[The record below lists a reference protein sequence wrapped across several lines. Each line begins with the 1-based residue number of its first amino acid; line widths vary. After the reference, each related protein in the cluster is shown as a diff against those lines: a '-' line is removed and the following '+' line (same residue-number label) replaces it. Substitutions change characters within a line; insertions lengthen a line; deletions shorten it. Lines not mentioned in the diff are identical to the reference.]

1 MSKKQGKRTGIT
13 IEYVRIINDDGE
25 RAVQI
30 THLHAMRS
38 DELPSE
44 YLKSEPSFYLWM
56 PNSVERYFLKSGSK
70 ERLLVQGYSYTLEG
84 FSKIVDYIKSSGNRL
99 RAIRQEHAKKRR
111 EWNGRGC
118 IKL

>member
-1 MSKKQGKRTGIT
+1 MSKKRGKRTGIT
-13 IEYVRIINDDGE
+13 IEYERIVNSDGE

-38 DELPSE
+38 DELPAE
-44 YLKSEPSFYLWM
+44 YLKAEPSFYLWE
-56 PNSVERYFLKSGSK
+56 PNSIERYFLKSGSN

-84 FSKIVDYIKSSGNRL
+84 FNKIMEYIKSAGNRL
-99 RAIRQEHAKKRR
+99 RMIRQEHAKKRR

>member
-25 RAVQI
+25 KAVQI

-56 PNSVERYFLKSGSK
+56 PNSVERYFLKSGSN

-84 FSKIVDYIKSSGNRL
+84 FNKIMEYIKAAGNRL
-99 RAIRQEHAKKRR
+99 RIIHQSHAEKRR
-111 EWNGRGC
+111 RWKGRGR